1 MKTIEEKAKAHDEAL
16 ERARQIAK
24 QGGASRYLVTQIF
37 PQLAENEDERI
48 RKAIMGL
55 TYIDG
60 IEPILTKCSITA
72 QDIRKYLEKQKDA
85 KSKYAGMIVVSQEE
99 WNSAIADAFKHG
111 MDEGKKQKKQKPV
124 INDEQQECPYKD
136 LVLVKNF
143 FGEYKRKCQLSN
155 KACDSK
161 KCKQWNELQSEFKNI
176 NEAFEDGKNEVI
188 ANPEKYGLQ
197 KEQKAAESCSTCV
210 ESEYD
215 KGYKEGVK
223 YALEKTWHYTIG
235 NTFMGLIPCW
245 VNAPSEL
252 QSAHKYHGKNA
263 VIMHENNGGFRCC
276 FIDDKEAT
284 TVGLPEDTSFV
295 EGWRKKPAEWNV
307 DIYSLPQEQPIKVYR
322 VENEKEQKGLWRKF
336 DGTWE
341 PLFDMLTDGQCKDMP
356 MEDNPIYREGGKQ
369 WFASAPS
376 KETLQKWFSKKDLE
390 ELTTKGFTISE
401 FEVVGHKKV
410 SDFEYIFTRDS
421 IISRTYLKVSD
432 IYPQEQPEM
441 DLEKDVESWFFNEI
455 SSKINVEHTMYHYF
469 KECARRYFER
479 GKNSKCI

>member
-16 ERARQIAK
+16 ERARQIAR

-223 YALEKTWHYTIG
+223 YALEKTGHYTIG

-252 QSAHKYHGKNA
+252 QPAHKYHGRNA

-284 TVGLPEDTSFV
+284 TVHLPEDTLFV
-295 EGWRKKPAEWNV
+295 EGWRKRPEECSEESEKVVLRKKVVLKAVSFLNS
-307 DIYSLPQEQPIKVYR
+307 YGNSLYNEGL
-322 VENEKEQKGLWRKF
+322 EKESNAVYKIADSLKLLDIQPKQEWSEEDKLTINAAIYWIMRTLKIEKVFDISTEYSPLSMRK
-336 DGTWE
+336 TAE
-341 PLFDMLTDGQCKDMP
+341 
-356 MEDNPIYREGGKQ
+356 R
-369 WFASAPS
+369 
-376 KETLQKWFSKKDLE
+376 
-390 ELTTKGFTISE
+390 
-401 FEVVGHKKV
+401 
-410 SDFEYIFTRDS
+410 
-421 IISRTYLKVSD
+421 LKSLRL
-432 IYPQEQPEM
+432 QPEPFW
-441 DLEKDVESWFFNEI
+441 KP
-455 SSKINVEHTMYHYF
+455 
-469 KECARRYFER
+469 KEEQIEAVRYFVNKHQPEAWAATGQWR
-479 GKNSKCI
+479 QFIALRELLGDLQRLM